1 MFYGQNCSGRF
12 GDNRSIISVVGSRED
27 INFVKLLNELKLRK
41 IKQNLN
47 QKYFSKATEIAK
59 VLEEKTNCTV
69 IIWLGSAWGAC
80 DIPVLDVDLLI
91 QWGHSEWDAL

>member
-1 MFYGQNCSGRF
+1 M
-12 GDNRSIISVVGSRED
+12 E
-27 INFVKLLNELKLRK
+27 INYDLELEKAADK
-41 IKQNLN
+41 IKKESAKLVCIQLPDGL
-47 QKYFSKATEIAK
+47 KEKATEISK
-59 VLEEKTNCTV
+59 YLEEKTNCTV

>member
-1 MFYGQNCSGRF
+1 MEIHY
-12 GDNRSIISVVGSRED
+12 D
-27 INFVKLLNELKLRK
+27 LELERASEK
-41 IKQNLN
+41 IKSEKAKLVCIQLPDGL
-47 QKYFSKATEIAK
+47 KEKATEISK
-59 VLEEKTNCTV
+59 YLEEKTGCTV